1 MIPALLVRFASRLV
15 NRIRLIGRHRHRRK
29 VLASRRV
36 LTQLAA
42 LQHEGAVINYLRKVD
57 PFVMEELVL
66 SLLES
71 QGLFVLRNRAY
82 TGDGGVDG
90 AFYWPGRGWHAVQ
103 SKRYSSAINPGH
115 ARAFRGL
122 VQKHYRGGVLV
133 HTGRTGDQ
141 SQEAMAPAGLFLL
154 SGSTLTR
161 SIKGASALALMERRK
176 EAHGHLMSMRPSFEA
191 PMASNEPRK
200 AVRLCA

>member
-1 MIPALLVRFASRLV
+1 MTLAPFVRLASRLV
-15 NRIRLIGRHRHRRK
+15 NGIRLLGRRRHQRN
-29 VLASRRV
+29 VASSRR
-36 LTQLAA
+36 LLARLA
-42 LQHEGAVINYLRKVD
+42 TFAHEGSVINYLRKVE

-71 QGLFVLRNRAY
+71 QGVFVLRNRAY
-82 TGDGGVDG
+82 TGDGGIDG

-103 SKRYSSAINPGH
+103 CKRYSGAINPAH
-115 ARAFRGL
+115 ARAFRDHAR
-122 VQKHYRGGVLV
+122 KHYRGGVLV

-161 SIKGASALALMERRK
+161 SIKGTSALVLMDRRK
-176 EAHGHLMSMRPSFEA
+176 YARTQLVA
-191 PMASNEPRK
+191 KTA
-200 AVRLCA
+200 